1 MGTAHAVTHPNNV
14 GHDRKCDLCR
24 GLASQFESDRRMD
37 AIKRIVVQPADSSD
51 PFQALSLV
59 RREPMAP
66 I

>member
-24 GLASQFESDRRMD
+24 GIASQFVSDRRMD
-37 AIKRIVVQPADSSD
+37 AIKRIVVQPTYSFA
-51 PFQALSLV
+51 PFHALV
-59 RREPMAP
+59 CWEPMAP